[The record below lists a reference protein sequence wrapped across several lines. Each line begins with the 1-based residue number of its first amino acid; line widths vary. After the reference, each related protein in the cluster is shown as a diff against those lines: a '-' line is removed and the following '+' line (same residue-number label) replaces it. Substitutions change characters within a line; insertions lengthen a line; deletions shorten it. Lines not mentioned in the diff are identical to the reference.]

1 MNMRNI
7 HVITALSA
15 PDKRISDDFM
25 HAVLRNCTTGIV
37 LPHRRNSV
45 LNYYRAILI
54 WLLSV

>member
-37 LPHRRNSV
+37 LPSQEKFSPELLPRN
-45 LNYYRAILI
+45 
-54 WLLSV
+54 